1 MARTRGQKALDE
13 AGNAEIGGTS
23 VNDAPGPAELG
34 GTSAQETCRREP
46 QRKKARVTSEV
57 GQSIFS
63 NRGRSERG
71 RKDLSLLPELPLDI
85 LLQIFLLLDPEDL
98 LQVMVANKVFYRTLA
113 RPPLNIVWKLKREE
127 YNAPEPAPGFTEAR
141 WMAFLFNSECCVCGA
156 LHSGVEFF
164 LLKRICRDCRKNHY
178 LTREDF
184 GRNFP
189 DSDIAL
195 LDFVPCTYY
204 GAQSEMWG
212 GNEPYYWEH
221 DARETETAWK
231 SLQQDIS
238 SKKRGAPKRL
248 EAFKKERREFIDKIE
263 EAADSSNEWA
273 SYLREERVETIIR
286 RFVSLGYFQE
296 DVRPQ
301 IENSRHFIILHGSAN
316 ISDRVFETLKQK
328 YEILIIKRRDER
340 LRRLKIKATYTRC
353 NILAKA
359 WHSWLSLS
367 TAPTSETLT
376 YPRTHDLFHLP
387 EVKAILDLDPSISVT
402 TEDFQPIADDFPN
415 IISRFIAKRTQDLTK
430 QLPRSNYKKDSKPH
444 PLKLA
449 TSVFCKPTDLSPK
462 RQHGYPGEQ
471 GEVLIGW
478 DMLSTCHF
486 SASEN
491 DKDVL
496 LSSRLPVYS
505 DILSQ
510 HARML
515 VEDVCGFDP
524 YTTTAKQM
532 DAHDER
538 FYCELCQESNDL
550 TRFFGGHWEIESF
563 TWRSALTH
571 AWWHIFGEDGDE
583 DEESLVPFDT
593 LDAWDPELR
602 ERVRAKESIKS
613 MAMLEALP
621 VWYCNHCREDLFND
635 PFLNGHEDPSELYG
649 QSGDLPLILKHLKK
663 HHKIR
668 EPKERVDYLFN
679 QMCRSYREQRV
690 TMAVEEG
697 ETADE
702 EEESG
707 EEWDSDDDEEEEDVR
722 DDEDEDDENGED
734 EDDNDVAS
742 FDNDACEESDGDD

>member
-13 AGNAEIGGTS
+13 AGNAELGATS
-23 VNDAPGPAELG
+23 VNDAPGSVKLG
-34 GTSAQETCRREP
+34 GASTHETYRREP
-46 QRKKARVTSEV
+46 QRKRTRITNEAGK
-57 GQSIFS
+57 SIFS

-98 LQVMVANKVFYRTLA
+98 LQVMVANKDFYRTLV

-127 YNAPEPAPGFTEAR
+127 YNAPEPAPGFTEAK

-156 LHSGVEFF
+156 LYSGVEFF
-164 LLKRICRDCRKNHY
+164 LLKRICRGCRKEHY
-178 LTREDF
+178 LSREDF

-195 LDFVPCTYY
+195 LDFVPCSYY
-204 GAQSEMWG
+204 GTQSEIWG

-221 DARETETAWK
+221 DVQETETAWK
-231 SLQQDIS
+231 SLQKGIS

-248 EAFKKERREFIDKIE
+248 EAFKKERREFIDKIKK
-263 EAADSSNEWA
+263 AADSSNEWA
-273 SYLREERVETIIR
+273 SYLREERVETLRTAGTASFSTDLQISQTEVRIPLII
-286 RFVSLGYFQE
+286 S
-296 DVRPQ
+296 P
-301 IENSRHFIILHGSAN
+301 
-316 ISDRVFETLKQK
+316 VFETLKEK
-328 YEILIIKRRDER
+328 YEKSIVKGRDER

-387 EVKAILDLDPSISVT
+387 EVKAILDLDPSIPVT
-402 TEDFQPIADDFPN
+402 TKDFQPIIDDFPN
-415 IISRFIAKRTQDLTK
+415 IISRFIAKRTEDLTK
-430 QLPRSNYKKDSKPH
+430 QLPRSNYKKDSSPH

-449 TSVFCKPTDLSPK
+449 TSVFCKPSNLSPK
-462 RQHGYPGEQ
+462 REYGYGQGEQ
-471 GEVLIGW
+471 GEVHIGW

-491 DKDVL
+491 KKDVL
-496 LSSRLPVYS
+496 LSSRLPGYS

-550 TRFFGGHWEIESF
+550 TRFFGGPWEIESF
-563 TWRSALTH
+563 TWRSA
-571 AWWHIFGEDGDE
+571 
-583 DEESLVPFDT
+583 
-593 LDAWDPELR
+593 
-602 ERVRAKESIKS
+602 VR
-613 MAMLEALP
+613 P
-621 VWYCNHCREDLFND
+621 QV
-635 PFLNGHEDPSELYG
+635 
-649 QSGDLPLILKHLKK
+649 
-663 HHKIR
+663 
-668 EPKERVDYLFN
+668 
-679 QMCRSYREQRV
+679 
-690 TMAVEEG
+690 
-697 ETADE
+697 
-702 EEESG
+702 
-707 EEWDSDDDEEEEDVR
+707 
-722 DDEDEDDENGED
+722 
-734 EDDNDVAS
+734 
-742 FDNDACEESDGDD
+742 